1 MTTTHRITK
10 GFDIRLAGGAEPT
23 ITGAS
28 EPLLVALDPAEFPGV
43 KPKLLVAEGD
53 RVCTGQPLFRDKVD
67 PDVNF
72 CSPATGKVTKVVIG
86 ERRALLRVE
95 VTPESSDEFASAA
108 KVSASEVGKLDRAEL
123 VKRLKLAGLWQLFRQ
138 RPVGRL
144 VRTDKVPAAI
154 FVNGMNTEP
163 LACDPALAV
172 RGQGVAF
179 QAGLDL
185 LKRLTDGKVF
195 LSVRDAVVQPAEFVQ
210 AKGVETHTF
219 SGPHPAGLVGTH
231 IRFIQP
237 LKTGEVA
244 YALNAQD
251 VTALGQWVTTGNF
264 PTHVVVAVVGS
275 MAPKRG
281 CFRVRRGA
289 AAFTLTGGKP
299 LGDEVRVIAGTVL
312 NGTVIGG
319 SGFLRY
325 HTQTLTC
332 MPDGGDRRDLFGWA
346 LPAVGKH
353 SASRAVLSWL
363 APKKEYDL
371 DARLHGGPRAIVNL
385 GQWEAMTPL
394 DVLPTFLVRAIQA
407 KDLEEAISLGLLE
420 VTEEDVA
427 LCTFADPCKI
437 DVGAVIRAGLD
448 MYEKES
454 G

>member
-1 MTTTHRITK
+1 MTTHTIK
-10 GFDIRLAGGAEPT
+10 NGLDLPLAGKPECKLVDAPEP
-23 ITGAS
+23 AV
-28 EPLLVALDPAEFPGV
+28 VALATAEFPGI
-43 KPKLLVAEGD
+43 KPKVLVKEGD
-53 RVCTGQPLFRDKVD
+53 LVKTGQPLFLDKVD
-67 PDVNF
+67 RDIVW
-72 CSPATGKVTKVVIG
+72 CSPATGTVQKLEFG
-86 ERRALLRVE
+86 ERRFLLKVV
-95 VTPESSDEFASAA
+95 VTNTGKDEFAPMGRPD
-108 KVSASEVGKLDRAEL
+108 ASSRDALIKSI
-123 VKRLKLAGLWQLFRQ
+123 KNAGLWPLFVQ
-138 RPVGRL
+138 RPLGKMPRSAA
-144 VRTDKVPAAI
+144 VPAAI

-172 RGQGVAF
+172 RGQGAAF

-185 LKRLTDGKVF
+185 LKRLTDGKVY

-237 LKTGEVA
+237 LKTGQIA

-251 VTALGQWVTTGNF
+251 VAAIGQWVKTGHF

-275 MAPKRG
+275 RAPKRG

-299 LGDEVRVIAGTVL
+299 LGDDTRVIAGTVL
-312 NGTVIGG
+312 NGAAIGG
-319 SGFLRY
+319 AGFLGY

-332 MPDGGDRRDLFGWA
+332 IPEGSDRRDLFGWA
-346 LPAVGKH
+346 LPGVGKH

-371 DARLHGGPRAIVNL
+371 DARLHGGPRAIVNI

-448 MYEKES
+448 MFEKE
-454 G
+454 GG